1 MIRVSVV
8 QTIYDE
14 KALKTDGGKEVGQAE
29 QVAFGAVEK
38 CLKMVESAAETGTD
52 LIVTTEAVNH
62 CLFYSLEHI
71 HVKRFKEIAEKY
83 NTYIVAGLHTQR
95 NGKKYNSA
103 LLFGPTGNIEEIYDK
118 IHLPAEEAAIVSAG
132 EEYKVV
138 ETRWGRLGLL
148 ICWDLQFPEA
158 ARILA
163 LKGADI
169 IACPTLGWEDIY
181 GLARAYENSLYIAA
195 AMGISVNY
203 NVWNE
208 YMGTSCI
215 VNPMGKKVT
224 ASQKVDD
231 DIISA
236 IIDVS
241 MEPAPQYGSGLIT
254 GHKSMRYTR
263 TVQRRADTYGMLT
276 EEKPPVLERYQKIQ
290 DGWRQRES

>member
-14 KALKTDGGKEVGQAE
+14 KAFGTGDSKEVVRAE
-29 QVAFGAVEK
+29 QRAFDAVEK
-38 CLKMVESAAETGTD
+38 CLKMVEMAAQAGTD

-71 HVKRFKEIAEKY
+71 HIKRLKIIAEKY
-83 NTYIVAGLHTQR
+83 NTYIVAGLHIQR
-95 NGKKYNSA
+95 DGKKYNSA

-118 IHLPAEEAAIVSAG
+118 VHLPAEEAAIVSAG
-132 EEYKVV
+132 DDYKVV

-181 GLARAYENSLYIAA
+181 GLARAYENSLYIVA
-195 AMGISVNY
+195 AMVISVNY

-215 VNPMGKKVT
+215 VNPIGKKI
-224 ASQKVDD
+224 ASSQKEDD

-236 IIDVS
+236 TIDVS
-241 MEPAPQYGSGLIT
+241 IEPAPQYGSGLIT

-263 TVQRRADTYGMLT
+263 TMQRRADTYGLLT
-276 EEKPPVLERYQKIQ
+276 EENPPVLGRYQKIQ
-290 DGWRQRES
+290 KSRIQ

>member
-1 MIRVSVV
+1 MIIR
-8 QTIYDE
+8 
-14 KALKTDGGKEVGQAE
+14 
-29 QVAFGAVEK
+29 
-38 CLKMVESAAETGTD
+38 
-52 LIVTTEAVNH
+52 
-62 CLFYSLEHI
+62 
-71 HVKRFKEIAEKY
+71 
-83 NTYIVAGLHTQR
+83 
-95 NGKKYNSA
+95 
-103 LLFGPTGNIEEIYDK
+103 
-118 IHLPAEEAAIVSAG
+118 
-132 EEYKVV
+132 VV

-181 GLARAYENSLYIAA
+181 GFARAYENSLYIVA

-215 VNPMGKKVT
+215 VNPIGKKI
-224 ASQKVDD
+224 ASSQKEDD

-236 IIDVS
+236 TIDVS
-241 MEPAPQYGSGLIT
+241 IEPAPQYGSGLIT

-263 TVQRRADTYGMLT
+263 TMQRRQIPTVCLRKRTPRFRAVS
-276 EEKPPVLERYQKIQ
+276 ENPEKPDTMIYLKSSILYTVR
-290 DGWRQRES
+290 